1 MQITITDK
9 QIRFF
14 ETFGYLK
21 LTQAFRDDIDWI
33 TSEFEQVFVD
43 RNVVH
48 DGTKRS
54 CIVPFVDQREKFST
68 LLDHPVVVSAA
79 TALIGKDYN
88 YLGGDGN
95 YYSGETSWH
104 TDGFHTVGQYIKMAF
119 YLDPVRAATGALRV
133 VPGSH
138 HIDTRWEGRHPAKA
152 EELYG
157 IHPREMP
164 AQVLETDPGD
174 LLIFNHNIMHASFGG
189 GGFRRMFTLNLCR
202 HCETPAEIADLENFI
217 NGNARFW
224 IDQTHS
230 PLMRRTASPERMR
243 HLQQVIDHEF
253 ALPAL
258 AAKCRETMAE
268 PARG

>member
-1 MQITITDK
+1 MKITDK
-9 QIRFF
+9 QVRFF

-21 LTQAFRDDIDWI
+21 LTQALHAEIDWI
-33 TSEFEQVFVD
+33 ISEFEQIFVD
-43 RNVVH
+43 RKVVH

-54 CIVPFVDQREKFST
+54 CVVPFIDQREKLST
-68 LLDHPVVVSAA
+68 LLDHPVIVNAA
-79 TALIGKDYN
+79 QALMGDNFN

-95 YYSGETSWH
+95 YYSGDTSWH
-104 TDGFHTVGQYIKMAF
+104 TDGFHTVGKFIKMAF

-138 HIDTRWEGRHPAKA
+138 HIDTKWDGRHPKQA

-157 IHPREMP
+157 ISPREMP

-189 GGFRRMFTLNLCR
+189 SGFRRMFTLNMSQ
-202 HCETPAEIADLENFI
+202 HAETPAEIIDLENFI
-217 NGNARFW
+217 NSADRFW
-224 IDQTHS
+224 LDQTHS
-230 PLMRRTASPERMR
+230 ELMRRTASPERMR
-243 HLQQVIDHEF
+243 YLQQVIDHESG
-253 ALPAL
+253 LPAR

>member
-1 MQITITDK
+1 MQLTDQ

-14 ETFGYLK
+14 ENFGFLK

-33 TSEFEQVFVD
+33 LSEFEQVFVD

-68 LLDHPVVVSAA
+68 LVDHPVVVAAA
-79 TALIGKDYN
+79 TALIGEDYN

-95 YYSGETSWH
+95 YYSGSTPWH
-104 TDGFHTVGQYIKMAF
+104 TDGFHTVGKYIKMAF
-119 YLDPVRAATGALRV
+119 YLDPIRAETGALRV

-138 HIDTRWEGRHPAKA
+138 HIDTKWDGRHPRDS
-152 EELYG
+152 ETLWG
-157 IHPREMP
+157 IPQKEVP
-164 AQVLETDPGD
+164 AQILETDPGD

-202 HCETPAEIADLENFI
+202 HCETPAEIVDLENFI
-217 NGNARFW
+217 NGGARFW
-224 IDQTHS
+224 IDHVHS
-230 PLMRRTASPERMR
+230 PLMRSTASAERMR
-243 HLQQVIDHEF
+243 HLQQVINHEF